1 MKFPIQLAGL
11 SIAAILLQAC
21 GPHRPDGQ
29 AVAVAPGTSVGS
41 STDNSP
47 SASGNDALLH
57 LAQPK
62 YESPYGIPQEGDVKA
77 VMDRVL
83 NYLNEVTPATTEDG
97 KLHLGTFRLTSY
109 EWGVTYAAMI
119 DASLATGDEAY
130 LKYVSDRYE
139 LIARL
144 APDMD
149 SLIAANPRYDE
160 QMRRV
165 LAPSALDD
173 AGAMAT
179 ALIRLQKTS
188 RNDSAAYMPLIRRYI
203 DYVMN
208 RQYRLGDGT
217 FARQRPH
224 HNTVWL
230 DDMYMGIPCLA
241 YYGRF
246 TGNFN
251 YLNEAIRQVRL
262 FRDKMWVSDK
272 KLFRHGWVEDMT
284 PHPSYHWGRANGW
297 AILTLCEVLDMMSE
311 ENPSRP
317 EILALLRSHIEGL
330 CQLQDKTGFWHQLLD
345 RPDTYLETS
354 CTAIYCYCI
363 AHAINRGWVDPLAYG
378 SNVLLAWNAVT
389 TQVNTLGQVE
399 GTCVG
404 TGMGFDPAF
413 YAYRPVS
420 HMAAHGYGPVIWAGA
435 EVIQLLKSQHPKMN
449 DSAVHLY
456 KSEQKTREPIFSED
470 VASGEIF

>member
-1 MKFPIQLAGL
+1 MKTALSLA
-11 SIAAILLQAC
+11 AASLTIFLFTAC
-21 GPHRPDGQ
+21 GPHRPDGT
-29 AVAVAPGTSVGS
+29 AVAVAPGASDPGT
-41 STDNSP
+41 TANNSA
-47 SASGNDALLH
+47 SSGNDVMLH
-57 LAQPK
+57 LLQPE
-62 YESPYGIPQEGDVKA
+62 YDTPYGIPREGDVKA

-83 NYLNEVTPATTEDG
+83 NYLNEVTPATIENG
-97 KLHLGTFRLTSY
+97 KLHQGTFRLTSY

-119 DASLATGDEAY
+119 DASRATGDQAY
-130 LKYVSDRYE
+130 LKYVSDRYS
-139 LIARL
+139 LL
-144 APDMD
+144 AQLAGTMD
-149 SLIAANPRYDE
+149 SILARDPRYDE

-179 ALIRLQKTS
+179 ALIRLQMTS
-188 RNDSAAYMPLIRRYI
+188 ERDTAYMSMVRRYI
-203 DYVMN
+203 NYVMN
-208 RQYRLGDGT
+208 VQYRLPDGT
-217 FARQRPH
+217 FARERPH

-241 YYGRF
+241 YYGRY

-251 YLNEAIRQVRL
+251 YLNEAVRQVKL
-262 FRDKMWVSDK
+262 FRDKMWVPEH
-272 KLFRHGWVEDMT
+272 KLFRHGWVEKMN
-284 PHPSYHWGRANGW
+284 PHPAYHWGRANGW

-311 ENPSRP
+311 EHPSRP
-317 EILALLRSHIEGL
+317 EILALLRAHIDGL

-363 AHAINRGWVDPLAYG
+363 AHAIRKGWVNPLAYG
-378 SNVLLAWNAVT
+378 SNVMLAWNAVS

-420 HMAAHGYGPVIWAGA
+420 PIAAHGYGPVIWAGA
-435 EVIQLLKSQHPKMN
+435 EVISLLRSQHPKMN

-456 KSEQKTREPIFSED
+456 ETEQKTNDPIFSEG
-470 VASGEIF
+470 VVSGEIF

>member
-1 MKFPIQLAGL
+1 MQTAVCTL
-11 SIAAILLQAC
+11 AAILLTAC
-21 GPHRPDGQ
+21 GPNRPDGE
-29 AVAVAPGTSVGS
+29 AAAVAPGTESGTLVTGNT
-41 STDNSP
+41 STDN
-47 SASGNDALLH
+47 DVMLH
-57 LAQPK
+57 LLEPQ
-62 YESPYGIPQEGDVKA
+62 YETPYGVPKEGDVKA

-83 NYLNEVTPATTEDG
+83 NYLNEVTPASIDDG
-97 KLHLGTFRLTSY
+97 KLHQGTFRLTSY
-109 EWGVTYAAMI
+109 EWGVTYAAML
-119 DASLATGDEAY
+119 DAAKATGDNAY
-130 LKYVSDRYE
+130 LKYVSDRYK

-144 APDMD
+144 APGMD
-149 SLIAANPRYDE
+149 SVIARNPRYDE

-165 LAPSALDD
+165 VAPSALDD

-179 ALIRLQKTS
+179 ALIRLQMTQES
-188 RNDSAAYMPLIRRYI
+188 DTGLYMPLIRRYI
-203 DYVMN
+203 KYVYKK
-208 RQYRLGDGT
+208 QYRLTDGT

-224 HNTVWL
+224 YNTVWL

-241 YYGRF
+241 YYGRY
-246 TGNFN
+246 TGQFD
-251 YLNEAIRQVRL
+251 YINEAVREVKL

-272 KLFRHGWVEDMT
+272 KLFRHGWVEQMM

-311 ENPSRP
+311 ENPSRG
-317 EILALLRSHIEGL
+317 ELTNLLRAHIEGL

-363 AHAINRGWVDPLAYG
+363 AHAIRKGWVNAQTYG
-378 SNVLLAWNAVT
+378 SNVLLAWNAVAT
-389 TQVNTLGQVE
+389 KVNSLGQVE

-420 HMAAHGYGPVIWAGA
+420 TVAAHGYGPVIWAGA

-456 KSEQKTREPIFSED
+456 QTEQKTKEPIFSED

>member
-1 MKFPIQLAGL
+1 MNISMQTAAYAL
-11 SIAAILLQAC
+11 AAILLTAC
-21 GPHRPDGQ
+21 GPKRPDEK
-29 AVAVAPGTSVGS
+29 ATAVAPGSETGTLATNNAS
-41 STDNSP
+41 
-47 SASGNDALLH
+47 SGNDVMLH
-57 LAQPK
+57 LLEPQ
-62 YESPYGIPQEGDVKA
+62 YETPYGIPKEGDVKA

-83 NYLNEVTPATTEDG
+83 NYLNEVTPASIDDG
-97 KLHLGTFRLTSY
+97 KLHQGTFRLTSY
-109 EWGVTYAAMI
+109 EWGVTYAAML
-119 DASLATGDEAY
+119 DAAKATGDEAY
-130 LKYVSDRYE
+130 LKYVSDRYK
-139 LIARL
+139 LIAQL
-144 APDMD
+144 APEMD
-149 SLIAANPRYDE
+149 SIIAQNPRYDE

-165 LAPSALDD
+165 VAPSALDD

-179 ALIRLQKTS
+179 ALIRLQMTQKGDTGL
-188 RNDSAAYMPLIRRYI
+188 YMPLIRRYI
-203 DYVMN
+203 KYVN
-208 RQYRLGDGT
+208 TVQYRLKDGT

-224 HNTVWL
+224 YNTVWL

-241 YYGRF
+241 YYGRY
-246 TGNFN
+246 TGKFE
-251 YLNEAIRQVRL
+251 YINEAIRQVKL

-272 KLFRHGWVEDMT
+272 KLFRHGWVEQMT
-284 PHPSYHWGRANGW
+284 PHPSFHWGRANGW
-297 AILTLCEVLDMMSE
+297 AILTLCEVLDMISE
-311 ENPSRP
+311 ENPSRG
-317 EILALLRSHIEGL
+317 ELMNLLRAHIEGL

-363 AHAINRGWVDPLAYG
+363 AHAISQGWVDAQAYG
-378 SNVLLAWNAVT
+378 SNVLLAWNAVAT
-389 TQVNTLGQVE
+389 KVNSLGQVE

-420 HMAAHGYGPVIWAGA
+420 TVAAHGYGPVIWAGA

-456 KSEQKTREPIFSED
+456 QSEQKTKEPIFSED